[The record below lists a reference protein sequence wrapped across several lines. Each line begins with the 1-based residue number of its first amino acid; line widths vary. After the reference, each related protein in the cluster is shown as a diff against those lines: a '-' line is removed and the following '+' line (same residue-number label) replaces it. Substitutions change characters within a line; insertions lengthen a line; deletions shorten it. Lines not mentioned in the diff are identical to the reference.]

1 MAELGASLSG
11 PGLSPGGGTN
21 KSYTGNHRTKKQ
33 L

>member
-1 MAELGASLSG
+1 MAELGPSLSG

-21 KSYTGNHRTKKQ
+21 KSYRANPRTKKQ